1 MTVKRVIISGGG
13 TGGHVYPALAIAEE
27 LKNTFPNIEILF
39 IGAMGR
45 MEMEKVPAAGFKIQG
60 LKIAGFNRSKP
71 WKNIGLPWKIF
82 SSLWDARKIITA
94 FQPELVI
101 GVGGYASGPTLKMA
115 NWLKIP
121 TVIQEQN
128 SLPGKTNL
136 LLAKKAK
143 AICVAYENMDR
154 YFPKDKIY
162 LTGNPV
168 RQDILDLASKKD
180 MGLEYYHLKRSKKT
194 VLVMGGSLGART
206 LNQAMKNHFETIET
220 LSDVQFL
227 WQCGKVYHQELAS
240 LSLPENVVLRPF
252 LDRMDL
258 AYAAA
263 DFMVSRAG
271 ATSISELAIVGKPCV
286 LVPSPNVSEDHQT
299 KNAEALSTKNAAIL
313 LKDADAAA
321 ELIKVLKSTLEDDD
335 QLALL
340 ASEIRKMS
348 LPNATKEIVQIC
360 LNQLK
365 K

>member
-1 MTVKRVIISGGG
+1 
-13 TGGHVYPALAIAEE
+13 
-27 LKNTFPNIEILF
+27 
-39 IGAMGR
+39 
-45 MEMEKVPAAGFKIQG
+45 
-60 LKIAGFNRSKP
+60 
-71 WKNIGLPWKIF
+71 
-82 SSLWDARKIITA
+82 
-94 FQPELVI
+94 
-101 GVGGYASGPTLKMA
+101 
-115 NWLKIP
+115 
-121 TVIQEQN
+121 
-128 SLPGKTNL
+128 
-136 LLAKKAK
+136 
-143 AICVAYENMDR
+143 
-154 YFPKDKIY
+154 
-162 LTGNPV
+162 
-168 RQDILDLASKKD
+168 

-220 LSDVQFL
+220 LTDVQFL

-313 LKDADAAA
+313 IKDADAAT
-321 ELIKVLKSTLEDDD
+321 ELITVLKNTLEDEDH
-335 QLALL
+335 LALL
-340 ASEIRKMS
+340 ASEIRKLS